1 MGGFKLER
9 FGREFDRDPSDR
21 YGQSSHRTIDFSG
34 SVIAMHDDLLIFSLK
49 SSMVLAITTLI
60 AWGDLL
66 HYRISNRAVL
76 LTLMMGL
83 AWSATNTLWIGAA
96 MGLLGV
102 LVGFVLLVPF
112 YAIGGVTAGDVKWLA
127 ALGAWYGPR
136 GIVGVFLVSSIL
148 LGVFCLAS
156 IAFRY
161 IGFARQTQRAGLA
174 MENRGIRKLGSSA
187 ICNKARIDEIYC
199 SADRRSVLI
208 PYAVPVAIGVL
219 LIESYRA
226 MGA

>member
-1 MGGFKLER
+1 
-9 FGREFDRDPSDR
+9 
-21 YGQSSHRTIDFSG
+21 
-34 SVIAMHDDLLIFSLK
+34 MHDDLFIFSLK
-49 SSMVLAITTLI
+49 SSIVLALSTLI

-83 AWSATNTLWIGAA
+83 VWNASNSHWIGAA

-112 YAIGGVTAGDVKWLA
+112 YAMGGVTAGDVKWLA

-148 LGVFCLAS
+148 LGVFCLVS
-156 IAFRY
+156 IAYRY
-161 IGFARQTQRAGLA
+161 IGMVRQIPRAGLA
-174 MENRGIRKLGSSA
+174 MESRGILGLGSSR
-187 ICNKARIDEIYC
+187 IGNKARIDDVYC

-219 LIESYRA
+219 MIESYRA

>member
-1 MGGFKLER
+1 
-9 FGREFDRDPSDR
+9 
-21 YGQSSHRTIDFSG
+21 
-34 SVIAMHDDLLIFSLK
+34 MHDDLFIFSLK
-49 SSMVLAITTLI
+49 SSIVLALSTLI

-83 AWSATNTLWIGAA
+83 VWNASNSLWIGAA

-112 YAIGGVTAGDVKWLA
+112 YAMGGVTAGDVKWLA

-148 LGVFCLAS
+148 LGVFCLVS
-156 IAFRY
+156 IAYRY
-161 IGFARQTQRAGLA
+161 IGMVRQTPRAGLA
-174 MENRGIRKLGSSA
+174 MESRGILGLGSSR
-187 ICNKARIDEIYC
+187 IGNKARIDDVYC

-219 LIESYRA
+219 MIESYRA
-226 MGA
+226 MEA

>member
-1 MGGFKLER
+1 M
-9 FGREFDRDPSDR
+9 
-21 YGQSSHRTIDFSG
+21 
-34 SVIAMHDDLLIFSLK
+34 IAMHDDLFVFSLK
-49 SSMVLAITTLI
+49 SSMVLAITTLV

-83 AWSATNTLWIGAA
+83 VWSASNTLWTGAA

-102 LVGFVLLVPF
+102 LVGFGLLVPF

-127 ALGAWYGPR
+127 ALGAWYGPH

-148 LGVFCLAS
+148 LGVLCLAS

-161 IGFARQTQRAGLA
+161 IGMVRQAPRAGLA
-174 MENRGIRKLGSSA
+174 MEIRGIRELGSSA
-187 ICNKARIDEIYC
+187 VCNKSRIDEIYC

-219 LIESYRA
+219 MIESYRA

>member
-1 MGGFKLER
+1 
-9 FGREFDRDPSDR
+9 
-21 YGQSSHRTIDFSG
+21 
-34 SVIAMHDDLLIFSLK
+34 MHDDLFIFSLK
-49 SSMVLAITTLI
+49 SSIVLALSTLI

-83 AWSATNTLWIGAA
+83 AWNASNALWIGAA

-112 YAIGGVTAGDVKWLA
+112 YAMGGVTAGDVKWLA

-148 LGVFCLAS
+148 LGVFCLVS
-156 IAFRY
+156 IAYRY
-161 IGFARQTQRAGLA
+161 IGMVRPTPRASLA
-174 MENRGIRKLGSSA
+174 MESRGTLGLGTSR
-187 ICNKARIDEIYC
+187 IGNKARIDDVYC

-219 LIESYRA
+219 MIESYRA
-226 MGA
+226 MEA

>member
-1 MGGFKLER
+1 
-9 FGREFDRDPSDR
+9 
-21 YGQSSHRTIDFSG
+21 
-34 SVIAMHDDLLIFSLK
+34 MHDDLFIFSLK
-49 SSMVLAITTLI
+49 SSIVLALSTLI

-83 AWSATNTLWIGAA
+83 AWNASNALWIGAA

-112 YAIGGVTAGDVKWLA
+112 YAMGGVTAGDVKWLA

-148 LGVFCLAS
+148 LGVFCLVS
-156 IAFRY
+156 IAYRY
-161 IGFARQTQRAGLA
+161 IGMVRQTPRAGLA
-174 MENRGIRKLGSSA
+174 MESRGILGLGSSR
-187 ICNKARIDEIYC
+187 IGNKARIDDVYC

-219 LIESYRA
+219 MIESYRA

>member
-1 MGGFKLER
+1 
-9 FGREFDRDPSDR
+9 
-21 YGQSSHRTIDFSG
+21 
-34 SVIAMHDDLLIFSLK
+34 MHDDLFIFSPK
-49 SSMVLAITTLI
+49 SSIVLALTILI

-83 AWSATNTLWIGAA
+83 AWNASNPLWIGAT

-112 YAIGGVTAGDVKWLA
+112 YALGGVTAGDVKWLA

-161 IGFARQTQRAGLA
+161 IGMVRPTPRGGPLI
-174 MENRGIRKLGSSA
+174 ENRGNLGLGSST
-187 ICNKARIDEIYC
+187 IGNKARIDDVYC
-199 SADRRSVLI
+199 STDRRSVLI

-219 LIESYRA
+219 MIESYRA

>member
-1 MGGFKLER
+1 
-9 FGREFDRDPSDR
+9 
-21 YGQSSHRTIDFSG
+21 
-34 SVIAMHDDLLIFSLK
+34 MHDDLFIFSLK
-49 SSMVLAITTLI
+49 SSIVLALSTLI

-83 AWSATNTLWIGAA
+83 VWNASNSLWIGAA
-96 MGLLGV
+96 MGLFGV

-112 YAIGGVTAGDVKWLA
+112 YAMGGVTAGDVKWLA

-148 LGVFCLAS
+148 LGVFCLVS
-156 IAFRY
+156 IAYRY
-161 IGFARQTQRAGLA
+161 IGMVRQTPRAGLA
-174 MENRGIRKLGSSA
+174 MESRGIRGLGTSTSTST
-187 ICNKARIDEIYC
+187 IGNKARIDDVYC

-219 LIESYRA
+219 MIESYRA

>member
-1 MGGFKLER
+1 
-9 FGREFDRDPSDR
+9 
-21 YGQSSHRTIDFSG
+21 
-34 SVIAMHDDLLIFSLK
+34 MHDDLFIFSLK
-49 SSMVLAITTLI
+49 SSIVLALSTLI

-83 AWSATNTLWIGAA
+83 VWNASNSLWIGAA

-112 YAIGGVTAGDVKWLA
+112 YAMGGVTAGDVKWLA

-148 LGVFCLAS
+148 LGVFCLVS
-156 IAFRY
+156 IAYRY
-161 IGFARQTQRAGLA
+161 IGMVRQTPRAGLA
-174 MENRGIRKLGSSA
+174 MESRGILGLGSSR
-187 ICNKARIDEIYC
+187 IGNKARIDDVYC

-219 LIESYRA
+219 MIESYRA

>member
-1 MGGFKLER
+1 
-9 FGREFDRDPSDR
+9 
-21 YGQSSHRTIDFSG
+21 
-34 SVIAMHDDLLIFSLK
+34 MHDDLFIFSLK
-49 SSMVLAITTLI
+49 SSIVLALSTLI

-83 AWSATNTLWIGAA
+83 VWNASNALWIGAA

-112 YAIGGVTAGDVKWLA
+112 YAMGGVTAGDVKWLA

-148 LGVFCLAS
+148 LGVFCLVS
-156 IAFRY
+156 IAYRY
-161 IGFARQTQRAGLA
+161 IGMVRQTPRAGLA
-174 MENRGIRKLGSSA
+174 MESRGILGLGSSR
-187 ICNKARIDEIYC
+187 IGNKARIDDVYC

-219 LIESYRA
+219 MIESYRA
-226 MGA
+226 MEA

>member
-1 MGGFKLER
+1 
-9 FGREFDRDPSDR
+9 
-21 YGQSSHRTIDFSG
+21 
-34 SVIAMHDDLLIFSLK
+34 MHDDLFVFSLK
-49 SSMVLAITTLI
+49 SSIVLALSTLI

-83 AWSATNTLWIGAA
+83 VWNASNSLWIGAA

-112 YAIGGVTAGDVKWLA
+112 YAMGGVTAGDVKWLA

-148 LGVFCLAS
+148 LGVFCLVS
-156 IAFRY
+156 IAYRY
-161 IGFARQTQRAGLA
+161 IGMVRPTPRAGLA
-174 MENRGIRKLGSSA
+174 MESRGNLGLGSSTIA
-187 ICNKARIDEIYC
+187 NKARIDDVYC

-219 LIESYRA
+219 MIESYRA

>member
-1 MGGFKLER
+1 
-9 FGREFDRDPSDR
+9 
-21 YGQSSHRTIDFSG
+21 
-34 SVIAMHDDLLIFSLK
+34 MHDDLFVFSLK
-49 SSMVLAITTLI
+49 SSIVLALSTLI

-83 AWSATNTLWIGAA
+83 VWNASNSLWIGAA
-96 MGLLGV
+96 MGLFGV

-112 YAIGGVTAGDVKWLA
+112 YAMGGVTAGDVKWLA

-148 LGVFCLAS
+148 LGVFCLVS
-156 IAFRY
+156 IAYRY
-161 IGFARQTQRAGLA
+161 IGMVRQTPRAGLA
-174 MENRGIRKLGSSA
+174 MESRGILGLGSSRIA
-187 ICNKARIDEIYC
+187 NKARIDDVYC

-219 LIESYRA
+219 MIESYRA